1 MTTVFTALPRI
12 KAAEVYM
19 PESMYELIY
28 KNPRIPGAI
37 KKLMPYVLIDNSPE
51 TSDVIFN
58 KLAAAF
64 RV

>member
-1 MTTVFTALPRI
+1 MTTVLTALPRI
-12 KAAEVYM
+12 KAAEVAM
-19 PESMYELIY
+19 PESMYELY

-51 TSDVIFN
+51 TADVIFN

-64 RV
+64 KV